1 MRVSRE
7 EAQKFFEEDSTNSL
21 GAGEKTAKE
30 RAVEAG
36 MLRMSGSPEAKRKSQ
51 RLLTKGGHEEFA
63 KTDLEEISPSVAHLE
78 SKLMNVI
85 RDDWVSVRDRHA
97 AAAKPEILRLVS
109 SRVLSLVKAC
119 KTIPVENISALYQ
132 V

>member
-7 EAQKFFEEDSTNSL
+7 EAQKFFEEGDWDSPTIFVSSTMAL
-21 GAGEKTAKE
+21 PAAALKATQ
-30 RAVEAG
+30 
-36 MLRMSGSPEAKRKSQ
+36 KSQ
-51 RLLTKGGHEEFA
+51 RQLTKGRHQEFA
-63 KTDLEEISPSVAHLE
+63 KTDLEEICPSVANLE

>member
-1 MRVSRE
+1 MMRVSRE
-7 EAQKFFEEDSTNSL
+7 EAQKFFEEDSTNSV
-21 GAGEKTAKE
+21 GAAEKTAKDQ
-30 RAVEAG
+30 AVEAD
-36 MLRMSGSPEAKRKSQ
+36 MLQQRDPEATQTSQ
-51 RLLTKGGHEEFA
+51 RQLTKGGHQEFA

-97 AAAKPEILRLVS
+97 AAAEPEILRLVS